1 MVEEHVIDLIP
12 SYALGALNKAES
24 EQVVEHIK
32 NCQAC
37 QEELE
42 SYARIVDDL
51 PLAVKT
57 TQPPTSLK
65 RRIMSKVREDRQ
77 SEFAPYRGQFW
88 EKIRSVFILRSP
100 AWGAV
105 SIVLV
110 LVLFASNLFL
120 WQRLN
125 VLERTSH
132 NALITV
138 ELQGTEFRPE
148 AAGMLVMSDDG
159 DYGVLIVDG
168 LPRLDNTKQYQLWL
182 ISDGEKAN
190 GGVFSVNQEGYG
202 NLLVASSKPLT
213 EYSTFGITV
222 EPEGGSPGPT
232 GVKVLGG

>member
-1 MVEEHVIDLIP
+1 
-12 SYALGALNKAES
+12 
-24 EQVVEHIK
+24 
-32 NCQAC
+32 
-37 QEELE
+37 
-42 SYARIVDDL
+42 
-51 PLAVKT
+51 
-57 TQPPTSLK
+57 
-65 RRIMSKVREDRQ
+65 MSKVREDRQ